1 MIREL
6 PEDYKKTILIG
17 YFSVI
22 LSLLSLSIELILDA
36 MYGNING
43 QWGGHLTLSIFL
55 LAFILFCYF
64 FIKISKIKDKTV
76 QANFIVI
83 ITATVAVV
91 LLHKWLIP

>member
-6 PEDYKKTILIG
+6 PEDYKKTVLIG
-17 YFSVI
+17 YFSIILFVI
-22 LSLLSLSIELILDA
+22 SLSIELILDA

-55 LAFILFCYF
+55 LAFILFFYF

-76 QANFIVI
+76 QTNFIII
-83 ITATVAVV
+83 ITAAIAIV